1 VAPPAALE
9 AGSKKDQERDAEWK
23 WKAEAIKVASIPFI
37 PFYPLGPRNCPA
49 SLSVLD
55 AFAIIFPHSLLDHI
69 IEDTNQ
75 YATNKLNTQLGVTK
89 PELCTYFAILLA
101 MSLTITPALKDHWS
115 WDPLLGSPWIYT
127 KMGRNRWLAIHKAL
141 HFDIKKVEEI
151 VRTASRDHWSPSQK
165 VCIDEGI
172 SPWLGRKK
180 GLRVFV
186 LGKPHPNGIKIFI
199 LADENNYAF
208 DFWIYRGSQPPVEE
222 LVKEFVCK
230 LPGILVHPSL

>member
-1 VAPPAALE
+1 
-9 AGSKKDQERDAEWK
+9 
-23 WKAEAIKVASIPFI
+23 
-37 PFYPLGPRNCPA
+37 
-49 SLSVLD
+49 VLD
-55 AFAIIFPHSLLDHI
+55 AFAIIFPHS
-69 IEDTNQ
+69 
-75 YATNKLNTQLGVTK
+75 
-89 PELCTYFAILLA
+89 FAILLA

-115 WDPLLGSPWIYT
+115 WDPLLGSPWI
-127 KMGRNRWLAIHKAL
+127 
-141 HFDIKKVEEI
+141 
-151 VRTASRDHWSPSQK
+151 ASRDHWSPSQK

-230 LPGILVHPSL
+230 LRDHSRCLLWLSEDRGSSA